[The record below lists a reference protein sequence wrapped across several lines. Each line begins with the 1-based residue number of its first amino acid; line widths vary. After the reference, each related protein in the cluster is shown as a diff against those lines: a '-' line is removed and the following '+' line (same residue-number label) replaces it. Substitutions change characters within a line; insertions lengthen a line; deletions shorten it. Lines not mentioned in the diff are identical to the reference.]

1 MSEYQMDMGA
11 QNAQLIVALAN
22 ARAAIDNLL
31 VAIAQ
36 DSENEAHSRE
46 VVQEEALAMPADCQH
61 KNRQDLGGFGVK
73 EHWICK
79 DCGHEFIR
87 R

>member
-1 MSEYQMDMGA
+1 MSEFQMDMAA
-11 QNAQLIVALAN
+11 QNAQLVVALAN

-36 DSENEAHSRE
+36 ESQNEASSRE
-46 VVQEEALAMPADCQH
+46 VVEDEALEASADCQH